1 MNTLIA
7 KLKQCAA
14 TINEVVDVLAQKD
27 EPKTAEVALPTL
39 EEVRAVLVSLSRNGK
54 TAEVKAILT
63 KHGVNKLSEVNPAD
77 YADVLKEAE
86 ALNG

>member
-1 MNTLIA
+1 MTA
-7 KLKQCAA
+7 VTEKLKKCVAA
-14 TINEVVDVLAQKD
+14 LNEVVDILEK
-27 EPKTAEVALPTL
+27 ETAATPSL
-39 EEVRAVLVSLSRNGK
+39 EEVRAVLADLSRNGK